1 VVKEVTLMRHKDRSM
16 AKLSSSG
23 KSRSKCIF
31 GSFEQKKELLGQKS
45 HEFLD

>member
-23 KSRSKCIF
+23 KSRVQ
-31 GSFEQKKELLGQKS
+31 GGHLEP
-45 HEFLD
+45 